1 MNKFLSRIPFKI
13 LKNWKFWKKFH
24 ASWITPIYSDFS
36 KIWCW
41 KILFICVIT
50 SFLDMLKL
58 EKTVR
63 FICVITSFLDML
75 KLEKTVRFESADWN
89 SNIQSHRPFFCQLE
103 IFPVIDYVRTVKNP
117 ARCFSARSKSIPSKW
132 INSQGVEIEFLS
144 WNHYCET
151 KNFQNNAHQETLFN
165 WKLNSNMFQ
174 NFTSVSKNV

>member
-1 MNKFLSRIPFKI
+1 MKFEQRFYCTRQFLIFKQQVLI
-13 LKNWKFWKKFH
+13 FEQIFEQNSVWKFWKKSH

-58 EKTVR
+58 EKSVR
-63 FICVITSFLDML
+63 FD
-75 KLEKTVRFESADWN
+75 SADWN
-89 SNIQSHRPFFCQLE
+89 SNIQFHRPFFCQLE

-117 ARCFSARSKSIPSKW
+117 ARCFSARSKSILSKW

-144 WNHYCET
+144 WNHYRET
-151 KNFQNNAHQETLFN
+151 KNFQNNAHQETLYN

-174 NFTSVSKNV
+174 NFTSVSKMF